1 MELYNI
7 NTDEIP
13 GKSPG
18 IFVAMATAY
27 NLGMCLLALPV
38 IITRETILSFIF
50 SGKMIES
57 CRDLLYHGMM

>member
-18 IFVAMATAY
+18 IFVAMGNY
-27 NLGMCLLALPV
+27 
-38 IITRETILSFIF
+38 FIF

-57 CRDLLYHGMM
+57 CRNLLYHGMM